1 MGGSLS
7 WDLVILI
14 FFIALTAYG
23 FLMQRDRVVVTTI
36 SIYVG
41 LVLATILVDPISQF
55 FMGEKAFLNQL
66 FIRSSASSFTIQLII
81 FLITIVFIT
90 AKSGIEGRSSSNSSI
105 FEVLGFSFL
114 NGALIIS
121 SIISFMDP
129 GKQEMILH
137 GSKIAKFIIN
147 YNIWWMILPVIFLII
162 TGWGKKTD

>member
-66 FIRSSASSFTIQLII
+66 FEMI
-81 FLITIVFIT
+81 IVFP
-90 AKSGIEGRSSSNSSI
+90 
-105 FEVLGFSFL
+105 
-114 NGALIIS
+114 
-121 SIISFMDP
+121 DC
-129 GKQEMILH
+129 
-137 GSKIAKFIIN
+137 
-147 YNIWWMILPVIFLII
+147 
-162 TGWGKKTD
+162 